1 MMKWVRRALG
11 MGQEIERQ
19 RLLFVTHRELPE
31 DVFALVRIT
40 HFGTYGL
47 TGVIPVCNHH
57 IHVGGSQLL
66 GRELARTRDRSHGA
80 AVLLGRRHGLSA
92 KLRGTKDLE
101 ARQ

>member
-47 TGVIPVCNHH
+47 TGVMEVKLVYGDEDIDDMIPQFTMIVAEALQDGADVS
-57 IHVGGSQLL
+57 IATSVDPSLL
-66 GRELARTRDRSHGA
+66 GLD
-80 AVLLGRRHGLSA
+80 
-92 KLRGTKDLE
+92 D
-101 ARQ
+101 